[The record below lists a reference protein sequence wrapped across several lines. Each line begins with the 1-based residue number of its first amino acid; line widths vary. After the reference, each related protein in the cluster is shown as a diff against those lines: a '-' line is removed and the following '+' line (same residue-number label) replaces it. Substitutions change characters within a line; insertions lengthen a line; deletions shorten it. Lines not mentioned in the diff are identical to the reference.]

1 MASQPDTARIPPAFA
16 TTEPALRIGGRS
28 VEDLAD
34 ERGTPFYAYDST
46 VIAERLQELRDHLPE
61 RARLNYAVKAN
72 PMPELL
78 AWLTPRVDGLDV
90 ASGGEIERALAA
102 GTEPADIS
110 FAGPGKTREEI
121 AQAMAAGITIGL
133 ESRTQLETV
142 AHVAAH
148 QGRTPR
154 VSLRLNPDFQVKGS
168 GMRMGGGSQPFG
180 VDAEQAPGMLQSIHA
195 KGLDLAGLHIFA
207 GSQNLN
213 AEVIAE
219 AQQRSMDLALEL
231 LRDAPQTPDFINLG
245 GGFGIPYFPGDKPLD
260 LAAVAERLHSLDQQL
275 AAALPGTHMVI
286 ELGRY
291 IVGEAGLYITRIVDR
306 KVSRGHT
313 YLITDGGMHHHL
325 AASGNLGQVLR
336 KNYPVAI
343 ANRLQEPGA
352 EPVTVSGPLCT
363 PLDVLADRI
372 ALPHA
377 EVGDLVAVFQ
387 SGAYGLSASP
397 VGFLGHPAPEE
408 VFLPG
413 EGRSEPVDRG

>member
-16 TTEPALRIGGRS
+16 STDAVLHIGGRS
-28 VEDLAD
+28 VDTLA
-34 ERGTPFYAYDST
+34 ERHGTPLYAYDGA
-46 VIAERLQELRDHLPE
+46 VIADRLDQLRHHLPE
-61 RARLNYAVKAN
+61 RARLTYAIKAN

-90 ASGGEIERALAA
+90 ASGGEIERALDAGAA
-102 GTEPADIS
+102 PADIS
-110 FAGPGKTREEI
+110 FAGPGKTRDEI
-121 AQAMAAGITIGL
+121 ARAIEAGITIGL
-133 ESRTQLETV
+133 ESRTQLDTV
-142 AHVAAH
+142 AELATK
-148 QGRTPR
+148 GGSPPR
-154 VSLRLNPDFQVKGS
+154 VCLRLNPDFQVKGS
-168 GMRMGGGSQPFG
+168 GMRMGGGPQPFG
-180 VDAEQAPGMLQSIHA
+180 VDTERAPELLRAIHDQ
-195 KGLDLAGLHIFA
+195 GLELAGLHIFA

-213 AEVIAE
+213 AEVITE

-231 LRDAPQTPDFINLG
+231 LRDAPQAPEFINLG

-260 LAAVAERLHSLDQQL
+260 LAAVGERLHALDQQL
-275 AAALPGTHMVI
+275 AAALPDTHMVI

-291 IVGEAGLYITRIVDR
+291 IVGEAGVYVTRIIDR

-336 KNYPVAI
+336 KNYPVAV
-343 ANRLQEPGA
+343 ANRLQEPAA
-352 EPVTVSGPLCT
+352 EPITVSGPLCT

-377 EVGDLVAVFQ
+377 AVGDLVAVFQ

-408 VFLPG
+408 MFVADG
-413 EGRSEPVDRG
+413 AGMGRRD